1 MDIAYRELVAEVEGS
16 AVGYCERVNW
26 CVGTVV
32 VFHGVN
38 VGLSLGFGYGV
49 LPYVLDVAGWGVLWV
64 VFEMEEHCSFCLCG
78 FFVMAFVMVNGGCI
92 QVCLC
97 IQCRL
102 VEEFLE
108 GFAVV
113 SPVV

>member
-49 LPYVLDVAGWGVLWV
+49 LPYVLDVAGWWVLWV
-64 VFEMEEHCSFCLCG
+64 VF
-78 FFVMAFVMVNGGCI
+78 
-92 QVCLC
+92 
-97 IQCRL
+97 
-102 VEEFLE
+102 
-108 GFAVV
+108 
-113 SPVV
+113 